1 MAERTVP
8 EVALDRSSPVP
19 LYFQVAVRMQQLIEE
34 GVLPVGSRLENEVEL
49 AERLGV
55 SRPTMRRAIAYLVE
69 RGIDANFG
77 EYLMKLAA
85 DKEQRE
91 CVLEIRLLVCDVSS
105 PNATSC

>member
-1 MAERTVP
+1 MPTILVYIPLQKYE
-8 EVALDRSSPVP
+8 ELDD
-19 LYFQVAVRMQQLIEE
+19 QVQTAFD
-34 GVLPVGSRLENEVEL
+34 
-49 AERLGV
+49 
-55 SRPTMRRAIAYLVE
+55 AYLVE
-69 RGIDANFG
+69 RGIDADFG